1 MENWSG
7 VASYGPEGWVGQGEL
22 SSPDGL
28 ITLHVEYGDENFYID
43 ARPEHRPADM
53 RAILAQAR
61 ARGLEPMDADECEPE
76 LLEDGAVRIYL
87 VLAEEPVAIP
97 APKVVDL
104 QEKRRN
110 SAAKRMTL
118 AFALAASV
126 AAALFL
132 PSPLRYDYF
141 PDHKDQA
148 EQTEQYEPKPVSN
161 VHVVTTKGD

>member
-1 MENWSG
+1 MENRSG
-7 VASYGPEGWVGQGEL
+7 VASYGPEGWRGQGEL
-22 SSPDGL
+22 SSPDEL
-28 ITLHVEYGDENFYID
+28 ITLHVDYGDEDFYID
-43 ARPEHRPADM
+43 ARMGHKPSDM
-53 RAILAQAR
+53 RSILAQAR

-76 LLEDGAVRIYL
+76 LLEDGTVRIYL
-87 VLAEEPVAIP
+87 VLAEAPAATPVLNLA
-97 APKVVDL
+97 DL

-126 AAALFL
+126 AAALLL

-148 EQTEQYEPKPVSN
+148 DQTEQYAPTRVLPANAS
-161 VHVVTTKGD
+161 TKGD